1 MVPRQLKLLKIVTF
15 YFWFEFCYLYGD
27 ILELRTYMHILGPSW
42 LRLISQSIDLIGV
55 TDDDFI
61 WKLRLVL

>member
-1 MVPRQLKLLKIVTF
+1 MALRQLKLLKIVTF
-15 YFWFEFCYLYGD
+15 YCWFEFCCLYWGY
-27 ILELRTYMHILGPSW
+27 IRVTYMHTLDPYW
-42 LRLISQSIDLIGV
+42 LRLIIQSINLIGV